1 MIGEFPEQT
10 KQCRVLGGMY
20 SRRDNPEMSMSN
32 IVCNPGPLHF
42 AFRPGEKTSMLA
54 MFVRALD
61 ITIALLALLFV
72 LPLMAVIALA
82 IFLQD
87 GGPVLFAHRRVGR
100 GGKPFSCY
108 KFRSMA
114 VDAEIRLAELLK
126 RDRRA
131 REEWARDQKL
141 RDDPRVTP
149 LGAFLRRSSLDE
161 LPQLFNVLQGP
172 MSLVGPRPIV
182 DAEIARYGRRFQHYC
197 KVKPGITGLWQISG
211 RNDVSYRTRV
221 ALDCLYAKLQSPRLY
236 LWIVVVTIPAVL
248 SKKGSY

>member
-1 MIGEFPEQT
+1 MPVQSDTVETP
-10 KQCRVLGGMY
+10 MA
-20 SRRDNPEMSMSN
+20 N
-32 IVCNPGPLHF
+32 IVCKPGPLHF
-42 AFRPGEKTSMLA
+42 TFRPSEKVGLLA
-54 MFVRALD
+54 TLVRALD
-61 ITIALLALLFV
+61 VAIAVLALVFV

-87 GGPVLFAHRRVGR
+87 GGPIVFSHLRVGR
-100 GGKPFSCY
+100 GAKPFFCY

-114 VDAEIRLAELLK
+114 IDAEARLAELLE
-126 RDRRA
+126 RDPAA
-131 REEWARDQKL
+131 REEWARDHKL

-161 LPQLFNVLQGP
+161 LPQLINVLQGT

-182 DAEIARYGRRFQHYC
+182 DAEISRYGKRFCHYC
-197 KVKPGITGLWQISG
+197 AVKPGITGLWQVSG

-221 ALDCLYAKLQSPRLY
+221 ALDCLYAKSQSPALY

-248 SKKGSY
+248 SRKGSY